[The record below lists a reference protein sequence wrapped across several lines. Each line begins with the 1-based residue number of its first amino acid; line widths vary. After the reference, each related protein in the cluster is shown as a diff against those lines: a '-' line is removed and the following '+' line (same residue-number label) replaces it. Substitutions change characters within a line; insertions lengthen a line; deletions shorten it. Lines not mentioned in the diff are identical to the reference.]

1 MWETNCWHGKQI
13 LFPNNAEQYAKDWGD
28 NYVRA
33 ALLVEKQPRRFL
45 RP

>member
-1 MWETNCWHGKQI
+1 MGNK
-13 LFPNNAEQYAKDWGD
+13 FDSSNNPEQCAKNWGD

>member
-1 MWETNCWHGKQI
+1 MGNK
-13 LFPNNAEQYAKDWGD
+13 FDSSNNAEQYAKDWGD